1 MPCPAGQGILLRK
14 HYQILK
20 EIHIELRFSWLKF
33 TWNVGNML
41 FVMIEKKGCGFFWNL
56 AA

>member
-33 TWNVGNML
+33 TWNVGNKL